1 MGTGNGAIAHPWL
14 VRINWI
20 TTLEVQS
27 SGKCQRRFAHIE
39 ERAIEQM
46 TRDVG
51 LRQIGIEMFSASRS
65 AVRVVR
71 VYERQIVIARDLSV
85 NQAVR
90 ISVDSQWS

>member
-1 MGTGNGAIAHPWL
+1 MS
-14 VRINWI
+14 RY
-20 TTLEVQS
+20 
-27 SGKCQRRFAHIE
+27 
-39 ERAIEQM
+39 
-46 TRDVG
+46 VG
-51 LRQIGIEMFSASRS
+51 LRQIGIEMFSAPRS